1 MFAQPIYSVVESWA
15 RKKWPRSVLVTGEYT
30 ISLDKKQRV
39 VISLNL
45 LRLIWRS
52 LFVIFA
58 TFVALLM
65 PFFNDVLALLGAI
78 GYWPLTVYFPIE
90 MYIANNRVGRWTRR
104 WLGLQL
110 INGVCL
116 LVAVAAAC
124 GSLQGL
130 GKSLETYEPF
140 EVKD

>member
-1 MFAQPIYSVVESWA
+1 M
-15 RKKWPRSVLVTGEYT
+15 
-30 ISLDKKQRV
+30 
-39 VISLNL
+39 
-45 LRLIWRS
+45 
-52 LFVIFA
+52 IFA

-90 MYIANNRVGRWTRR
+90 MYIAKNRVGRWTRR

-110 INGVCL
+110 INSVCL

-130 GKSLETYEPF
+130 SKLLETYEPF
-140 EVKD
+140 KVKD